1 MNYGGVS
8 KTDQLLHKFK
18 AVCFLGGRCVSGEYS
33 IQVKPNVKPVIH
45 ACSKETASVSLSE
58 NVKKELSKDNKQS
71 RRANRSA
78 ELLFFNMILV
88 PKSNGEVR
96 VCLDPRYPNPDA
108 MLCI

>member
-1 MNYGGVS
+1 MEVLVKPTSYCTNL
-8 KTDQLLHKFK
+8 KLHVFS
-18 AVCFLGGRCVSGEYS
+18 GQRCVSGEYS
-33 IQVKPNVKPVIH
+33 IQVKPKVKPVIH

-96 VCLDPRYPNPDA
+96 VCLDPRHPNPDA